1 MGRQGRGAPRGRR
14 TYLALACA
22 GVAALAVAA
31 AVAAVTA
38 TQQDPDTDRGDAR
51 AGSEDPDFDEQG
63 GAGDGGARTGQNGG
77 GPDPTAQDSIT
88 VDAKYYA
95 KNKTAVIR
103 YSDKTGANAPV
114 AVEVLGMRESYREIF
129 SGPEFS
135 IMVGF
140 ESVPR
145 HGWAVH
151 PVVAEVDHPAF
162 GGIQIKTEIRDEGQP
177 APRTIYAE
185 K

>member
-1 MGRQGRGAPRGRR
+1 M
-14 TYLALACA
+14 ACA
-22 GVAALAVAA
+22 GVVALAVAV

-51 AGSEDPDFDEQG
+51 AGSEDPGFGEQG
-63 GAGDGGARTGQNGG
+63 GAGDGDARIGQNG
-77 GPDPTAQDSIT
+77 GPDPTAQDSISI
-88 VDAKYYA
+88 DATYYA
-95 KNKTAVIR
+95 KNKTAAIR

-114 AVEVLGMRESYREIF
+114 VVEVLGMRESYREIF

-135 IMVGF
+135 IMVEF

-145 HGWAVH
+145 YGWAVH
-151 PVVAEVDHPAF
+151 PIVAEVDHPAF